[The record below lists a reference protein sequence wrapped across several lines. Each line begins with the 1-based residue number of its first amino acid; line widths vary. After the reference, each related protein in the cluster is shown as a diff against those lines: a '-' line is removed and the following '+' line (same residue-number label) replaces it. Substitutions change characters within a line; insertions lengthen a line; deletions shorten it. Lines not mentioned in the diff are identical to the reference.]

1 MPKPNRGK
9 TEAIKDR
16 AVYVYLSSLEMVEE
30 WKHRAEKTGDSISRF
45 VVERVEDSLSGGLS
59 RKAPFSH
66 PLMGHSLPNPFTSPN
81 G

>member
-16 AVYVYLSSLEMVEE
+16 AIYVYLPSLDAFS
-30 WKHRAEKTGDSISRF
+30 WDYDF
-45 VVERVEDSLSGGLS
+45 VFLKNDCWDAV
-59 RKAPFSH
+59 
-66 PLMGHSLPNPFTSPN
+66 N